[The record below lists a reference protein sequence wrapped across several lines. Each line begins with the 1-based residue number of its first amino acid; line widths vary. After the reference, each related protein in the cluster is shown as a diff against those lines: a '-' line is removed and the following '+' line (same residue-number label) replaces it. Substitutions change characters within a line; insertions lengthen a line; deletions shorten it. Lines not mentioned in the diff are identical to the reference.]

1 MTFIS
6 HAQNREDVLLW
17 RALRHVRGG
26 FYVDVGA
33 NHPSHDSVTK
43 SFYDRGWSGINIE
56 PLREHYEEL
65 ARVRLRDVNL
75 QVAAGAQE
83 GEIDLYDSDV
93 RGLATASLE
102 VAEARRAA
110 GGVVRQ
116 CRVPVQRLDT
126 ILAAHAP
133 EQIHFLKVDVEGFEA
148 SVLQGIDLTRWRP
161 WLVVVEATKPN
172 SQDLE
177 LGWEPLLTDS
187 GYRFVWFDGLNRY
200 YVADERMSL
209 AEHFVAPPNVFDDF
223 VPAEQERLRL
233 ALEKSQLDLRAFKE
247 EVVTAS
253 HELEQAEKFRSELDA
268 VVNSLS
274 WRLTRPL
281 RLVARALRA
290 LKKKVARHKL
300 GGPEAKDAGPGHD
313 SSVSLEGSFQSLS
326 HGPSKPRFT
335 YWHENVLG
343 KHALAPRLLEAAQG
357 GPELWWRLT
366 GHLEGHYSLA
376 EVNRSLATELDQL
389 SQGRLRFV
397 PWHGQGFTPKS
408 VSTNALEQMV
418 GRALPEGSCV
428 VSLVHHYPPMSD
440 PEASQLRLVM
450 FFWEESLVPKAV
462 VDLLNS
468 GSDGVLVASRF
479 VKRVLRHSGCDRPI
493 FVVPLGV
500 RGAAEMDPSVKRG
513 SSDGRFRFLHVSS
526 AFERKGVDVLLRA
539 YGETFDGD
547 DAVELYLK
555 TFANPHHDIGRQV
568 SEWRAGLTNPPPVTL
583 DVSELNEGEMDALYR
598 SASAM
603 VLPTRGEG
611 FGLPQARA
619 LAMGTPLITTA
630 GGGQSDFASLEFAGL
645 VPYRCA
651 PSRSHVNEGDAH
663 WLEPDAHLLGVHMES
678 VWNRARNV
686 VNQEELGPL
695 LASSERQGDAPRWMA
710 ERYGWGE
717 CALHVDAIARRLLQ
731 APATQSR
738 RQRLAVVSPWH
749 TTCGIAE
756 YAQAL
761 FAGWQEH
768 FDVRVYCDHRTTADP
783 SQSLFVPSWVVGRQ
797 SGVLELLDAL
807 CQQAE
812 SGLLD
817 VLCVQHQQSLFLL
830 TDEVCTAL
838 GRIRAHGVR
847 VIVELHSTL
856 PMVREGRIGRVAAQ
870 ALRGLDLVVVHKVD
884 DVNCM
889 LGLGLAENVMC
900 LPLAVASL
908 DAPLPESARDRFGFA
923 QADLVLG
930 CFGILWPHK
939 GVEAV
944 VRSMPLLAQASGRRV
959 KLLAVTA
966 VIDEASSQT
975 LAECQSVAQALG
987 VETDIVW
994 VTDFLPLE
1002 ESLRCLGVADVQLF
1016 VYGPT
1021 RESASG
1027 AVTVGLATHR
1037 PVLVSP
1043 QEIFS
1048 DLSAC
1053 TYRLEGTQPSDVV
1066 RGVTELLASPH
1077 TESTVYAN
1085 QRSWLASRSWSHASQ
1100 RLRAAIRGLD
1110 EDRRHPQVF
1119 ESPNFESDPELV
1131 PERMQGSKRGLLV
1144 DVTQIAKH
1152 DTGTGIQRVVRNILR
1167 EWLLS
1172 PPKGYEVL
1180 PVRFDEASGAYC
1192 HARAFTGGVAR
1203 ANGPEL
1209 GVEPVRVGVGDVFV
1223 GLDLTAHLFPAAE
1236 ALLTRWRVSGVRV
1249 CYVVYD
1255 IIPLQHPELAY
1266 PGTPEAFGHWARSLR
1281 RQCDRAVCISRSVA
1295 DELRL
1300 WWCAHTEEGALPEIS
1315 HFRLGAGLEH
1325 AGGVAPEPGEGGVG
1339 VASESVR
1346 QAELSG
1352 AVLMV
1357 GTVEPRKGHAQAL
1370 DAFEV
1375 LWAGGGS
1382 APLVIAGAAGWDVG
1396 PLCDRIRSHPELGR
1410 RLFWF
1415 ESADDASLAHLYANC
1430 AGLLMASMAEGFGLP
1445 LVEAAH
1451 HGLPIL
1457 ARDIDVFREIAGPFA
1472 TYFGTE
1478 DAHGLRDDLAAWL
1491 GVVER
1496 GEAPQSSGVKATS
1509 WQESA
1514 AQLLAEVL

>member
-56 PLREHYEEL
+56 PLREHYEDL

-75 QVAAGAQE
+75 QVAAGALE

-116 CRVPVQRLDT
+116 CRVRVQRLDT
-126 ILAAHAP
+126 ILAVHAP
-133 EQIHFLKVDVEGFEA
+133 EHIHFLKVDVEGFES
-148 SVLQGIDLTRWRP
+148 SVLQGIDFTRWRP

-172 SQDLE
+172 SQELD
-177 LGWEPLLTDS
+177 LGWEPSLTS
-187 GYRFVWFDGLNRY
+187 FGYSLVWFDGLNRY
-200 YVADERMSL
+200 YLADEQISL

-233 ALEKSQLDLRAFKE
+233 ALEKSQVDLRACEE
-247 EVVTAS
+247 EVATVS
-253 HELEQAEKFRSELDA
+253 HQLSREAEQAKRFSSELDA
-268 VVNSLS
+268 VLHSLS

-281 RLVARALRA
+281 RLVAKALRA
-290 LKKKVARHKL
+290 LKKKVARHKSGRATTLVGQAGDDYSDSL
-300 GGPEAKDAGPGHD
+300 GGRVASPSHD
-313 SSVSLEGSFQSLS
+313 
-326 HGPSKPRFT
+326 PSILRFT
-335 YWHENVLG
+335 YWHESVLG
-343 KHALAPRLLEAAQG
+343 RHALAPRLLEDVRG
-357 GPELWWRLT
+357 GSDLWWRLT
-366 GHLEGHYSLA
+366 GHFEGHYSLA

-389 SQGRLRFV
+389 SQGCLRFV
-397 PWHGQGFTPKS
+397 PWHGQGFTPEF
-408 VSTNALEQMV
+408 VSSSALEQMV
-418 GRALPEGSCV
+418 GRAVPEGACV

-450 FFWEESLVPKAV
+450 FFWEESLVPMEL

-493 FVVPLGV
+493 FVVPLGA
-500 RGAAEMDPSVKRG
+500 RGVAEAGAGADADASVETG
-513 SSDGRFRFLHVSS
+513 SSGGRFRFLHVSS

-547 DAVELYLK
+547 DAVELYVK
-555 TFANPHHDIGRQV
+555 TFANPHHDMARQL
-568 SEWRAGLTNPPPVTL
+568 SDWRAGLTNPPAVTL
-583 DVSELNEGEMDALYR
+583 EVSELNEGQMDALYR

-619 LAMGTPLITTA
+619 LAMRTPLITTA
-630 GGGQSDFASLEFAGL
+630 GGGQSDFAALEFAEL
-645 VPYRCA
+645 IPYRCV
-651 PSRSHVNEGDAH
+651 PSLSHVNKGGAH
-663 WLEPDAHLLGVHMES
+663 WLEPDAQVLGLQMHS
-678 VWNRARNV
+678 VWKRTKNV
-686 VNQEELGPL
+686 V
-695 LASSERQGDAPRWMA
+695 RQGAASRWMA
-710 ERYGWGE
+710 ERYGWEE
-717 CALHVDAIARRLLQ
+717 CALHVDAIARRLLE
-731 APATQSR
+731 APATPRR
-738 RQRLAVVSPWH
+738 RQRLAVISPWH
-749 TTCGIAE
+749 AACGIAE

-768 FDVRVYCDHRTTADP
+768 FEARVYCDHRTKPDP

-797 SGVLELLDAL
+797 SDVLELLDEL
-807 CQQAE
+807 CEQAA
-812 SGLLD
+812 SGVLD

-838 GRIRAHGVR
+838 GRIQAHGVS

-856 PMVREGRIGRVAAQ
+856 PMVSEGRIGRVAAQ
-870 ALRGLDLVVVHKVD
+870 ALRNLDLVVVHKVD

-889 LGLGLAENVMC
+889 LGLGLTENVMC
-900 LPLAVASL
+900 MPLAVASL

-923 QADLVLG
+923 QSDLVLG

-939 GVEAV
+939 GVDAV
-944 VRSMPLLAQASGRRV
+944 IKSMPLIARAFGRRV

-975 LAECQSVAQALG
+975 LADCQSIAQALG
-987 VETDIVW
+987 IDADIVW
-994 VTDFLPLE
+994 VTDFLPLDE
-1002 ESLRCLGVADVQLF
+1002 ALRCLGVADVQLF

-1027 AVTVGLATHR
+1027 AVTVGLATHK

-1048 DLSAC
+1048 DLTSC
-1053 TYRLEGTQPSDVV
+1053 TYRLGGTQASDVA
-1066 RGVTELLASPH
+1066 RGVIELLAAPH
-1077 TESTVYAN
+1077 TESSVYAS
-1085 QRSWLASRSWSHASQ
+1085 QRSWLASRTWSHASK

-1119 ESPNFESDPELV
+1119 ESPSSES
-1131 PERMQGSKRGLLV
+1131 ERVRWLLV
-1144 DVTQIAKH
+1144 DVTQIAKR

-1167 EWLLS
+1167 EWLS
-1172 PPKGYEVL
+1172 NPPDGYEVL
-1180 PVRFDEASGAYC
+1180 PVRFDEASGVYC
-1192 HARAFTGGVAR
+1192 HARSFTCGVSPS
-1203 ANGPEL
+1203 NDL
-1209 GVEPVRVGVGDVFV
+1209 GLEPVQVGVGDIFV

-1236 ALLTRWRVSGVRV
+1236 VLLTSWRVSGVRV

-1255 IIPLQHPELAY
+1255 IIPLLHPRLAY
-1266 PGTPEAFGHWARSLR
+1266 PGTPQAFEGWIRSLR
-1281 RQCDRAVCISRSVA
+1281 RQSDRVVCISSAVA

-1325 AGGVAPEPGEGGVG
+1325 GEVAEAGAEAGVG
-1339 VASESVR
+1339 PRPDKVSESVR
-1346 QAELSG
+1346 LTELHE

-1357 GTVEPRKGHAQAL
+1357 GTLEPRKGHEQAL
-1370 DAFEV
+1370 DAFEL

-1382 APLVIAGAAGWDVG
+1382 ASLVIAGAQGWDVG
-1396 PLCDRIRSHPELGR
+1396 PLCDRLRFHPELGR

-1415 ESADDASLAHLYANC
+1415 ESLDDASLDHLYNNC
-1430 AGLLMASMAEGFGLP
+1430 TGLLMASLAEGFGLP
-1445 LVEAAH
+1445 LVEAAQ

-1457 ARDIDVFREIAGPFA
+1457 ARDISVFREIAGPFA
-1472 TYFGTE
+1472 TYF
-1478 DAHGLRDDLAAWL
+1478 DARGAQGLQENLTVWL
-1491 GVVER
+1491 EAVAR
-1496 GEAPQSSGVKATS
+1496 GESPKSSGVRETS
-1509 WQESA
+1509 WRESA
-1514 AQLLAEVL
+1514 AHLLREVL